1 MVVPSPLFDDLA
13 GLAAFGTDAS
23 GGKGAGLSEP
33 AKKRICL
40 KHYDLVPAQLL
51 NPMGMSGIE
60 RFPLQQLWEH
70 CQKGNKAAAYF
81 TELCSEDDARR
92 SVGLSRA
99 CEVLEIAITRLRA
112 CPQTRT
118 VVNDV
123 VLKNALAEADTLL
136 PHLQVLNKG
145 IGGDLQVLGT
155 S

>member
-1 MVVPSPLFDDLA
+1 MVVPSPLDELA
-13 GLAAFGTDAS
+13 CLAAFGTDAS
-23 GGKGAGLSEP
+23 CGKGGGVAEP

-81 TELCSEDDARR
+81 TELCSDDDARR

-99 CEVLEIAITRLRA
+99 CEVLEVAITRLRE
-112 CPQTRT
+112 CPQTKT
-118 VVNDV
+118 
-123 VLKNALAEADTLL
+123 VLKEGVLEKALAEADTLL

-145 IGGDLQVLGT
+145 NGGDLEVMGN